1 MDEVRIRLEET
12 QRYASR
18 AKQLRAEQ
26 IDGFVRASIAALRA
40 SHPPEGPP
48 FAVYRGCSKD
58 DEQIVEVC
66 LPTTA
71 GDGEWPAGEVAYT
84 VARGAECD
92 YPQILAAYDAVAD
105 HAAAAGR
112 EPAGAPRETYLTEL
126 DAAEPAMEVAFP
138 LAPLEPRAG

>member
-1 MDEVRIRLEET
+1 MDTVRIKLEET

-26 IDGFVRASIAALRA
+26 IDAFVRESIAALRA
-40 SHPPEGPP
+40 SHSPAGPP
-48 FAVYRGCSKD
+48 FAIYRGCSKE

-66 LPTTA
+66 LPTAA
-71 GDGEWPAGEVAYT
+71 GDGEWQGGEVAYT
-84 VARGAECD
+84 IARGAECD

-105 HAAAAGR
+105 HVRAAGR
-112 EPAGAPRETYLTEL
+112 ELAGAPRETYLTEL

-138 LAPLEPRAG
+138 LLPLDPRAG